1 MNSSS
6 SEVSDQQSQNL
17 EAGFAGNPSSVIAED
32 DFLDTR
38 KLLKNLKERAVRG
51 AAITFS
57 AQAIKFGLTTGSTM
71 ILARLLTP
79 EDFGL
84 IAIVTAVVA
93 FMDVFM
99 DAGLSMATIQKEV
112 VTHAE
117 LTALFWIN
125 VALGA
130 ALMVLTVG
138 LAPVLSAIY
147 HEPRLTWI
155 AFALAFTFLFGG
167 LAVQHKAIL
176 RRQMHF
182 RQLALIDILTV
193 MTGISV
199 ALAMAFAGTGYWAL
213 IGLTLGT
220 SLGNAVFVWFF
231 SRWRPG
237 RPVRAK
243 SVGPM
248 LQFGGYLTAGSFI
261 NSVRE
266 QLPYVVIGYS
276 FGAAAVATYE
286 RAYRLLLLPV
296 VQMMPPMSAVAL
308 PALSRLQ
315 NDPVKFRRAARQ
327 LITLVSAVTVP
338 CSLICGTARPPF
350 LRYCLHSQRLRPSR
364 RSGSGCWW
372 RPVTAEHCSVSP

>member
-1 MNSSS
+1 
-6 SEVSDQQSQNL
+6 
-17 EAGFAGNPSSVIAED
+17 
-32 DFLDTR
+32 
-38 KLLKNLKERAVRG
+38 
-51 AAITFS
+51 
-57 AQAIKFGLTTGSTM
+57 
-71 ILARLLTP
+71 
-79 EDFGL
+79 
-84 IAIVTAVVA
+84 
-93 FMDVFM
+93 M

-155 AFALAFTFLFGG
+155 AFALAVAFPFWRLGRSTQGDTPATDAL
-167 LAVQHKAIL
+167 QAIGAHRHSDSDERHYGCACDGL
-176 RRQMHF
+176 RRH
-182 RQLALIDILTV
+182 RVLGPDRSYPRDKSWERRVRVVVLSLAARETC
-193 MTGISV
+193 S
-199 ALAMAFAGTGYWAL
+199 
-213 IGLTLGT
+213 
-220 SLGNAVFVWFF
+220 
-231 SRWRPG
+231 SREY
-237 RPVRAK
+237 K
-243 SVGPM
+243 EPM

-276 FGAAAVATYE
+276 LGAAAVATYE

-315 NDPVKFRRAARQ
+315 NDPAKFRRAIRQ
-327 LITLVSAVTVP
+327 LITLVSALTVP
-338 CSLICGTARPPF
+338 CSVICVLTAPEIIPGDTSATSGTARPPF
-350 LRYCLHSQRLRPSR
+350 LRYCLHSQRLRLSR